1 MWRCTTGM
9 AMCIGMAIYR
19 YGDIA
24 LVSPTMTLKWC
35 PLQYHSEARFRLYP
49 RRFLRLNRHFS
60 RFFEIRNVVLAEYQN
75 LSFFETFALFFANR
89 ICKK

>member
-60 RFFEIRNVVLAEYQN
+60 RFFEIRNIVVAE
-75 LSFFETFALFFANR
+75 
-89 ICKK
+89 